1 MSDNN
6 PLRQFFRRPALYL
19 KLPSGGKGYP
29 MGAIDMPA
37 NGELPVYPMTA
48 IDEITSR
55 TPDALYNGTAV
66 TEIIKSC
73 VPNIKDAWAVLNIDL
88 DPLLVAIK
96 IATNGNTMELN
107 TVCPAC
113 EEPAKYD
120 IELSRILAG
129 FQPGDYDSYLVLGDV
144 SVKFNPLSY
153 TQANKA
159 NDAQFQVQKMLKNLE
174 QTEMDQDERTKKTT
188 DILFAINDMST
199 VLLSETIEN
208 ITVPDS
214 VVTEK
219 EYIIEYLKNCDK
231 NVYEKIKDRNF
242 ELRQGTETKPL
253 KFKCVE
259 CSHEYEQ
266 PFEINMTDFFV

>member
-29 MGAIDMPA
+29 VGAIDMPA

-66 TEIIKSC
+66 TEIIRSC
-73 VPNIKDAWAVLNIDL
+73 VPNIKDAWSVLSIDL

-107 TVCPAC
+107 TACPAC
-113 EEPAKYD
+113 DETAKYD

-129 FQPGDYDSYLVLGDV
+129 FQPGDYDSPLVLGDV
-144 SVKFNPLSY
+144 AVKFNPLSY

-174 QTEMDQDERTKKTT
+174 QTDMDPEERSKKTSE
-188 DILFAINDMST
+188 ILFAINDMST

-208 ITVPDS
+208 ITVPDAIVS
-214 VVTEK
+214 EK

>member
-29 MGAIDMPA
+29 VGAIDMPA

-66 TEIIKSC
+66 TEIIRSC
-73 VPNIKDAWAVLNIDL
+73 VPNIKDAWSVLNIDL

-107 TVCPAC
+107 TACPAC
-113 EEPAKYD
+113 DELAKYD

-129 FQPGDYDSYLVLGDV
+129 FKPGDYDSQLVLGDV
-144 SVKFNPLSY
+144 AIKFNPLSY

-174 QTEMDQDERTKKTT
+174 QTDMDPEERSKKTSE
-188 DILFAINDMST
+188 ILFAINDMST

-208 ITVPDS
+208 ITVPDA
-214 VVTEK
+214 VVSEK

-259 CSHEYEQ
+259 CNHEYEQ

>member
-29 MGAIDMPA
+29 LGAIDMPA

-66 TEIIKSC
+66 TEIIRSC
-73 VPNIKDAWAVLNIDL
+73 VPNIKDAWSVLNIDL

-107 TVCPAC
+107 TACPAC
-113 EEPAKYD
+113 DEPAKYD

-129 FQPGDYDSYLVLGDV
+129 FQPGDYDSQLVLGDV
-144 SVKFNPLSY
+144 AVKFNPLSY

-174 QTEMDQDERTKKTT
+174 QTDMDPEERSKKTSE
-188 DILFAINDMST
+188 ILFAINDMST

-208 ITVPDS
+208 ITVPDA
-214 VVTEK
+214 VVSEK